1 MITPQELRIGNY
13 LALGEDVLLVN
24 EIHKTGFYAG
34 NEVKGTLKG
43 NVWQIEP
50 IELTEEWLMKFG
62 LETDNE
68 VDEID
73 GVMFKLYHLEDY
85 IIEYWIRDNTFKF
98 TDDCALE
105 VFVSSVHQ
113 LQNLYFALVGEE
125 LTKKE

>member
-1 MITPQELRIGNY
+1 MITPQELRIGNFVHSPY
-13 LALGEDVLLVN
+13 DGHVIKINPADIFLMANGHHREAR
-24 EIHKTGFYAG
+24 F
-34 NEVKGTLKG
+34 
-43 NVWQIEP
+43 EP
-50 IELTEEWLMKFG
+50 IELTEEWLLKFG

-85 IIEYWIRDNTFKF
+85 IIEYWIRDNKFKF

-113 LQNLYFALVGEE
+113 LQNLNLALTGEE
-125 LTKKE
+125 LTIK